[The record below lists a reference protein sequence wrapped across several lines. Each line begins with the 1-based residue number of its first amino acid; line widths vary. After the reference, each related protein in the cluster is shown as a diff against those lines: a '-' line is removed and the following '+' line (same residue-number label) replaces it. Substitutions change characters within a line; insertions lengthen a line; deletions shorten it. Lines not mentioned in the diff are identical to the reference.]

1 MHMALCPYEEPNSDD
16 SELGKGG
23 GEKHGAPHPRTN
35 NATCASPFVNRA
47 CLPGCPE
54 FLRHLGGCSQFNRD
68 SLVPRSARDS
78 GGLLLHSE
86 GLLEARSII
95 LAH

>member
-23 GEKHGAPHPRTN
+23 GEKHGAPHPPTN
-35 NATCASPFVNRA
+35 GATLCVAIRQPR
-47 CLPGCPE
+47 LPGRPE

-68 SLVPRSARDS
+68 SLVPGSARDS